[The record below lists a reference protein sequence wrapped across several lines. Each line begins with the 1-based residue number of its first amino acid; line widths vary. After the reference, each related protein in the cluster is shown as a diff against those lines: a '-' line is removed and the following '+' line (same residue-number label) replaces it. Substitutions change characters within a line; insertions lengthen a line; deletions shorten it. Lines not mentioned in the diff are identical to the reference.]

1 VFLGNPR
8 QTDHD
13 LVDLARLSG
22 LAHFIADL
30 AHDETER
37 LHTQNIEKALAAS
50 AFGVP
55 TFVTDAGEVFFGQDR
70 LPVLRH
76 HLWGVRIDCVWIGS
90 KNGQRLTG
98 QPLSSELRSVLR
110 ADLMIRIAISAEA
123 FEAIARTLPLGTV
136 RAEFRCM
143 T

>member
-1 VFLGNPR
+1 MTRP
-8 QTDHD
+8 
-13 LVDLARLSG
+13 SG
-22 LAHFIADL
+22 C
-30 AHDETER
+30 T
-37 LHTQNIEKALAAS
+37 TQNIERALAAG

-70 LPVLRH
+70 LPVLR
-76 HLWGVRIDCVWIGS
+76 
-90 KNGQRLTG
+90 

-123 FEAIARTLPLGTV
+123 FEAIARSLPLGTV
-136 RAEFRCM
+136 RAEFRCI